1 MKPFNHGKSWTSQ
14 ETIELKSLHKKLTIE
29 ELETHFGRS
38 KNSVIYKIKELESQK
53 KNSKSKKLK
62 SKKPS
67 KNKKEFKLESFVLDE
82 NFSKEVVNQLNSFKI
97 KNEKILKD
105 SYCKNG
111 DVYVLLLDKR
121 KFYVGYTTQTKNRI
135 NKHLNRKITT
145 SWTKKY
151 TPVRLLYLLENVDPE
166 VEGWITG
173 FLMRKFGFNNVRG
186 YSYTRSSLYDTPP
199 VFIDNLP
206 IIID

>member
-67 KNKKEFKLESFVLDE
+67 NKK
-82 NFSKEVVNQLNSFKI
+82 I
-97 KNEKILKD
+97 
-105 SYCKNG
+105 
-111 DVYVLLLDKR
+111 
-121 KFYVGYTTQTKNRI
+121 QTRI
-135 NKHLNRKITT
+135 IRF
-145 SWTKKY
+145 
-151 TPVRLLYLLENVDPE
+151 R
-166 VEGWITG
+166 
-173 FLMRKFGFNNVRG
+173 
-186 YSYTRSSLYDTPP
+186 
-199 VFIDNLP
+199 
-206 IIID
+206 